1 MGLYGISW
9 GLSTTERANAMTI
22 EKILA
27 DPSTSYW
34 LRDALSSA
42 FYRDPVDVQNDVEVL
57 REVFANKVNELLGR
71 D

>member
-1 MGLYGISW
+1 M
-9 GLSTTERANAMTI
+9 TT

-42 FYRDPVDVQNDVEVL
+42 LDRDPVDVQNDVEVL
-57 REVFANKVNELLGR
+57 REVFAKKLGKALA
-71 D
+71 

>member
-1 MGLYGISW
+1 
-9 GLSTTERANAMTI
+9 MTI

-57 REVFANKVNELLGR
+57 REVFANKVDETGTALA
-71 D
+71 